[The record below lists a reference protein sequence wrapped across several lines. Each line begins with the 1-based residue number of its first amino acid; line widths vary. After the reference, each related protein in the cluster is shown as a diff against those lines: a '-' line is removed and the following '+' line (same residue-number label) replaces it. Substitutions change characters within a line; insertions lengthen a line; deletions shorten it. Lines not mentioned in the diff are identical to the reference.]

1 MRSAHPLSSRILLA
15 SALALAAFG
24 AAPVLSKPAKPAKP
38 QVDFSMIKGESQ
50 DDRHKDWIQPN
61 SSRCDTH
68 HAQPMSGIA
77 SDPEE
82 GGQVTASK
90 TKVADIKVTKPVDTA
105 STKMMMSSPSG
116 DSSCRTGHH

>member
-1 MRSAHPLSSRILLA
+1 MRSAHPRSTRILLV
-15 SALALAAFG
+15 SAFALAAFG

-38 QVDFSMIKGESQ
+38 QVDFSGIEGESQ
-50 DDRHKDWIQPN
+50 EDRHEDWIQPG

-68 HAQPMSGIA
+68 RAQPTSGIA

-82 GGQVTASK
+82 GGQVAASK

-105 STKMMMSSPSG
+105 STKMMMSSPSA
-116 DSSCRTGHH
+116 DSACGSGHH

>member
-1 MRSAHPLSSRILLA
+1 MRSAHPLSSRILLV

-24 AAPVLSKPAKPAKP
+24 AAPVLSKPAKP

-50 DDRHKDWIQPN
+50 DDRHKDWIQSD

-116 DSSCRTGHH
+116 DSSCGSGHH

>member
-15 SALALAAFG
+15 SIIALSAFGVAPALAK
-24 AAPVLSKPAKPAKP
+24 STKPM
-38 QVDFSMIKGESQ
+38 DNMGDIKGESTQ
-50 DDRHKDWIQPN
+50 KDHKDWIQPD

-68 HAQPMSGIA
+68 RAQPMSGIA

-116 DSSCRTGHH
+116 DSSCGSGRH

>member
-1 MRSAHPLSSRILLA
+1 MSSAHPLSPRILLT

-24 AAPVLSKPAKPAKP
+24 AAPALSKSTKPM
-38 QVDFSMIKGESQ
+38 DSMGDIKGESTQ
-50 DDRHKDWIQPN
+50 KDHKDWIQ
-61 SSRCDTH
+61 SGSTRCDTH
-68 HAQPMSGIA
+68 HAQPTSGIA

-90 TKVADIKVTKPVDTA
+90 TKVAEINVTKKVDTA

-116 DSSCRTGHH
+116 GSSCGSGGH